1 MASRGYDMTPTMY
14 SPDGRIYQVEYA
26 IETVKRGTLAIGLIS
41 SEGVIMAVEEKSRA
55 LQTTDKTQK
64 IFQVDSHIGVAA
76 AGYIPDARIMVDNA
90 RLFAQ
95 NNRLAYDE
103 AASINAT
110 AKYLADQSHQFT
122 QYSGVRPNG
131 VSLII
136 AGVDQKEAVYVTDPS
151 GTFVSY
157 AAVAIGA
164 GSDDVNLF
172 LEKNYTFN
180 VTLDAAIALTISA
193 ITEKRK
199 GTDNVTNIKMAKIT
213 TKSKMFEKI
222 SDAELNSFVKNSGTG
237 YGLGLEERWGHVV
250 NILRDIIPV
259 YDKVNTYIS
268 LGHDKEYRQNGIR
281 GAVDNGNTILDAGSG
296 YGNMSKT
303 AMELYSDLSV
313 VMYDPLLPMLRNTLQ
328 ILEVVPDMANGIFE
342 YLPFRDKT
350 FDAVMCGYSLRDAIN
365 LRIAVGELHRVT
377 KDGGRLIVV
386 DLGKP
391 DEPIIRAGVSFYLR
405 AILPILALVAGG
417 RLGLKFAALYDTY
430 KKWPTNSSLK
440 DILLEKYDSVRFQKG
455 MMGGAIMVVA
465 YISGGKI

>member
-1 MASRGYDMTPTMY
+1 MTPTMY

-55 LQTTDKTQK
+55 LQTIDKTQK
-64 IFQVDSHIGVAA
+64 IFQVDNHIGVAA

-151 GTFVSY
+151 GAFVSY

-172 LEKNYTFN
+172 LEKNYTFDI
-180 VTLDAAIALTISA
+180 TLDAAVGLTISA
-193 ITEKRK
+193 ITQKRK
-199 GTDNVTNIKMAKIT
+199 ESDSVANIKMAKIT

-222 SDAELNSFVKNSGTG
+222 LDAELSSFVKNSGT
-237 YGLGLEERWGHVV
+237 
-250 NILRDIIPV
+250 
-259 YDKVNTYIS
+259 
-268 LGHDKEYRQNGIR
+268 
-281 GAVDNGNTILDAGSG
+281 
-296 YGNMSKT
+296 
-303 AMELYSDLSV
+303 
-313 VMYDPLLPMLRNTLQ
+313 
-328 ILEVVPDMANGIFE
+328 
-342 YLPFRDKT
+342 
-350 FDAVMCGYSLRDAIN
+350 
-365 LRIAVGELHRVT
+365 
-377 KDGGRLIVV
+377 
-386 DLGKP
+386 
-391 DEPIIRAGVSFYLR
+391 
-405 AILPILALVAGG
+405 
-417 RLGLKFAALYDTY
+417 
-430 KKWPTNSSLK
+430 
-440 DILLEKYDSVRFQKG
+440 
-455 MMGGAIMVVA
+455 
-465 YISGGKI
+465 